1 MYSLH
6 EAKDRLESLI
16 KTLSDTDM
24 NEAQT
29 RFHIL
34 DILIKECLNWDGSI
48 EIEKY
53 ETANGFTD
61 FELGTPRKVVV
72 EAKREGISF
81 DIPAGISSKL
91 TIPIKT
97 LLLGNQPLIE
107 AIEQV
112 TSYCSNRGVPIAV
125 VTNGHQFV
133 IFLASRVDGINVTDG
148 KALVFTSL
156 MHLYENFTDAWNCIS
171 KDGINDNRLVRL
183 LTIGDT
189 RLPRKL
195 SSHLQNYPFVR
206 YASEIQGTL
215 RQLSELFIQDV
226 IDNIDVEKDFYK
238 QCYCDSGVLN
248 RYALLSKNILEARY
262 AAIFSSSEKQPIIV
276 PVKTRNSINFDPSV
290 MAEAMSRRPIVLL
303 GDVGVGKTSFVK
315 NLLHNSA
322 FTEFKNAIYIYI
334 DLGSNAALDT
344 DVNNLVLEQVKSQLF
359 EIYKVDIN
367 KSDFVQKVYKD
378 EIARFEDSLW
388 GSYKKSN
395 PEKYQDKLIESLFE
409 LQENKSNHIRRSVEY
424 LSRSRQKQPIICID
438 NADQRDFEVQ
448 QNAFIISQELAK
460 EWKATVFLA
469 VRPQTFYK
477 SKRSGAL
484 NAYPHK
490 VFTIAPPRVED
501 VVSKRLVFASRLARG
516 KKTNVDFGNVTS
528 ENLAV
533 FLDVLIRSIQSNNEI
548 NEFLTNITGGNIRSI
563 IEFVTSFIGSPN
575 VEAEKII
582 DIEEL
587 QGGYQIPLH
596 EFTKQ
601 AILGDFAHYNPETSI
616 SMNILDVSSADPREH
631 FLVPIAISFLDH
643 KGDHLNKDGFCNTS
657 ILIQELQN
665 LGFMEGQIEGA
676 LRRAT
681 NKKLIETS
689 LRVTFEEDDDKILF
703 GDMPDS
709 FRVTTI
715 GGYHVKR
722 WLGDFAYLDAMLFDT
737 PIFDQDIRDRISIN
751 LQSFNIGHRLERAN
765 LFKQYLLKIWSSFS
779 MAPAYFNFNDSCTQ
793 SQESFRRVR
802 NAVQKINH
810 R

>member
-1 MYSLH
+1 LYSLH
-6 EAKDRLESLI
+6 KARDRLQSLI

-34 DILIKECLNWDGSI
+34 DIIIKECLNWDGSI

-53 ETANGFTD
+53 ETGNGFTD

-72 EAKREGISF
+72 EAKREGITF
-81 DIPAGISSKL
+81 EIPAGLSSKL

-97 LLLGNQPLIE
+97 LLLGNQQLKQ
-107 AIEQV
+107 AIEQA
-112 TSYCSNRGVPIAV
+112 TSYCSDRGVPIAI

-133 IFLASRVDGINVTDG
+133 IFLASRVDGINVIDG

-156 MHLYENFTDAWNCIS
+156 THLYDNFTDAWNCLS

-195 SSHLQNYPFVR
+195 SSQLQNYPYVR
-206 YASEIQGTL
+206 YPSDIQATL

-262 AAIFSSSEKQPIIV
+262 AAIFSSSEKQPRVV
-276 PVKTRNSINFDPSV
+276 PVKTRGNTNFDPSV

-315 NLLHNSA
+315 NLL
-322 FTEFKNAIYIYI
+322 
-334 DLGSNAALDT
+334 LGSNATLDT
-344 DVNNLVLEQVKSQLF
+344 DVNNLVLEQIKSQLF
-359 EIYKVDIN
+359 EKYNVDIN
-367 KSDFVQKVYKD
+367 KSNFVRKVYKD
-378 EIARFEDSLW
+378 EIARFEVSLW
-388 GSYKKSN
+388 GGYKESN
-395 PEKYQDKLIESLFE
+395 PEKYEDKLIESLMEF
-409 LQENKSNHIRRSVEY
+409 QGDKSNHIRRSVEY
-424 LSRSRQKQPIICID
+424 LSKSRQKQPIICID

-490 VFTIAPPRVED
+490 IFTIAPPRVED
-501 VVSKRLVFASRLARG
+501 VVSKRLSFASRLARG
-516 KKTNVDFGNVTS
+516 EKTNVDFGNVTS

-533 FLDVLIRSIQSNNEI
+533 FLDVLIRSIHNNKEI
-548 NEFLTNITGGNIRSI
+548 NEFLTNITGGNIRSV
-563 IEFVTSFIGSPN
+563 IEFVTYFIGSPN

-587 QGGYQIPLH
+587 EGGYLIPIH

-601 AILGDFAHYNPETSI
+601 ALLGDFAHYNPETSI
-616 SMNILDVSSADPREH
+616 SMNILDVSSADPKEH
-631 FLVPIAISFLDH
+631 FLVPIAISFLEH
-643 KGDHLNKDGFCNTS
+643 KGEHLNKDGFCNTAT
-657 ILIQELQN
+657 LIQELQN
-665 LGFMEGQIEGA
+665 LGYMEGQIEGA

-703 GDMPDS
+703 GDMPES

-715 GGYHVKR
+715 GVYHVKR
-722 WLGDFAYLDAMLFDT
+722 WLGDFAYLDTMLFDT
-737 PIFDQDIRDRISIN
+737 PIFEQNIRDSISIN
-751 LQSFNIGHRLERAN
+751 LQSFNISHRLNRAN

-779 MAPAYFNFNDSCTQ
+779 MAPAYFNFNDSCIQ
-793 SQESFRRVR
+793 SQESFRRVT
-802 NAVQKINH
+802 NAVKKINH
-810 R
+810 K